1 MKVVNKYLEQKQV
14 EFAQHP
20 FFERLERQAPL
31 GDVLHFAKAMT
42 FWIMSFQDILRLN
55 EIHITDPM
63 LKKVAKGHK
72 AEDAGHEV
80 WFLNDLLTVE
90 GDLPD
95 VCFLFGR
102 AHAATRD
109 VSYALVAEVF
119 RAKTDAERIA
129 LVLTLEST
137 GHIFFEKIATYL
149 EKAKFAD
156 YDLFRYFSRNHLNVE
171 LDHEV
176 FEEEKHD
183 FLENLELTPEQEK
196 ACYELVDRAYVAFNT
211 MFDHVEQTI
220 RRNES
225 QTESKPASTTQRMM
239 AA

>member
-20 FFERLERQAPL
+20 FFERLDRQAPL
-31 GDVLHFAKAMT
+31 GDVLQFAKAMT

-63 LKKVAKGHK
+63 LKKVAHGHK

-95 VCFLFGR
+95 VCFLFSR
-102 AHAATRD
+102 AHAGIRD
-109 VSYALVAEVF
+109 VSYALVSEVF
-119 RAKTDAERIA
+119 RAKSDVERIA
-129 LVLTLEST
+129 LVLALEST
-137 GHIFFEKIATYL
+137 GHIFFEKISTYL
-149 EKAKFAD
+149 ENAKYGE
-156 YDLFRYFSRNHLNVE
+156 YDLFRYFSRKHLDVE

-176 FEEEKHD
+176 FEDEKHEY
-183 FLENLELTPEQEK
+183 LENLQLTAEQEK
-196 ACYELVDRAYVAFNT
+196 ACYELVDRAYVNFNT
-211 MFDHVEQTI
+211 MFDHVEQAI

-225 QTESKPASTTQRMM
+225 QEQDAERQRQL